1 MGLLS
6 PLYLLGLTAL
16 ALPIL
21 FHLVRRTPKGRQ
33 DFSSL
38 MFLQPTPPILTRRSR
53 LDQLLLLLLRLA
65 ALALLAFAFG
75 RPFLRE
81 SATLPFDA
89 VPGRRL
95 ALLVD
100 TSASMR
106 RGDLMLHARRAVENV
121 LDDLGPDD
129 ELSLYVFGDRCR
141 RLIGPS
147 EIEASAGSD
156 KSAVVKSR
164 LPEVVPDWTAGDLGG
179 ALVMVAGELD
189 SSTDVDQSAAD
200 PEIIVITDAQQGNRI
215 EALQAFEWPPRVRV
229 SVLPVLLKETTN
241 AQVTLLESVDN
252 GPAADP
258 RVRIASSADSTKEE
272 FKVRWDAPGV
282 SANSVFA
289 SAYVPP
295 GQSRVVKLPR
305 PEASVTADRVVLE
318 GDDQQFDNT
327 WYVAPPR
334 KEKLA
339 LLYVGDDDVADAN
352 GQRYYLELAIAGDP
366 LREVT
371 ITRVSA
377 ATDLADSEA
386 RLVVVN
392 GALPKDLESPFHA
405 HVEAGGV
412 VLFAPATRE
421 QAEAALA
428 GWKGVSLQE
437 TQAPRREGQFSLL
450 GQIDFT
456 HPLFTAFANPRYS
469 DFTKIHFWTRWAVEV
484 ESGDGP
490 TVIARFDDGSPAVME
505 RRLGKGRQIFL
516 AASWRPDDSQLALS
530 SKFVPL
536 VGALMDL
543 AYGRSGNL
551 AGVAINEPVPLTEWR
566 GSKAVAVIA
575 PEGKRTDLADGATE
589 FRETSQPGI
598 YRLVYGVE
606 ELPFAVNMA
615 ASESNTAPMD
625 VAQLGQLGVRMG
637 VEKTRLE
644 RAEAIRQQRDVELE
658 ARQKLWRWG
667 IILLLGVLIVETW
680 WGGVRSQAPLAAV
693 EVGT

>member
-6 PLYLLGLTAL
+6 PLYLLGLSAL

-33 DFSSL
+33 EFSSL

-75 RPFLRE
+75 RPYLRQ

-106 RGDLMLHARRAVENV
+106 RGDLMAQAKRAAEKV

-129 ELSLYVFGDRCR
+129 EISLYVFGDRCR

-147 EIEASAGSD
+147 EVEASAGSD
-156 KSAVVKSR
+156 KSVVVKSR
-164 LPEVVPDWTAGDLGG
+164 LPEVEPDWTAGDLGG

-200 PEIIVITDAQQGNRI
+200 PEIIVITDAQQGNRV

-229 SVLPVLLKETTN
+229 SVLPVALKAKTN
-241 AQVTLLESVDN
+241 AQVTLLESVDD
-252 GPAADP
+252 GPAAEP
-258 RVRIASSADSTKEE
+258 RVRIASAADSTKEE

-282 SANSVFA
+282 STSSSIA

-305 PEASVTADRVVLE
+305 PEGSATADRIVLE
-318 GDDQQFDNT
+318 GDDQEFDNT

-334 KEKLA
+334 KEKLT
-339 LLYVGDDDVADAN
+339 LLYVGDDEAGDAN
-352 GQRYYLELAIAGDP
+352 GQRYYLELAVAGDP

-371 ITRVSA
+371 ITKVSA
-377 ATDLADSEA
+377 ATDLADRES

-392 GALPKDLESPFHA
+392 GGVPKELEAALQT
-405 HVEAGGV
+405 HVETGGV
-412 VLFAPATRE
+412 VLFAPATKA
-421 QAEAALA
+421 QAQSVLA
-428 GWKGVSLQE
+428 GWQGVTLQE
-437 TQAPRREGQFSLL
+437 AQSPRREGQFSLL
-450 GQIDFT
+450 GQIDFS

-469 DFTKIHFWTRWAVEV
+469 DFTKIHFWSRWALEV
-484 ESGDGP
+484 ASNDGP
-490 TVIARFDDGSPAVME
+490 TVIARFDDGSPAFIE

-516 AASWRPDDSQLALS
+516 AASWKPDDSQLALS

-575 PEGKRTDLADGATE
+575 PDGTRTTLPDGATE

-598 YRLVYGVE
+598 YRLVYGIE

-615 ASESNTAPMD
+615 ASESNTAPME

-637 VEKTRLE
+637 AEKTRVE

-667 IILLLGVLIVETW
+667 IIVLLGVLIVETW
-680 WGGVRSQAPLAAV
+680 WGGVRSHAPLAAV